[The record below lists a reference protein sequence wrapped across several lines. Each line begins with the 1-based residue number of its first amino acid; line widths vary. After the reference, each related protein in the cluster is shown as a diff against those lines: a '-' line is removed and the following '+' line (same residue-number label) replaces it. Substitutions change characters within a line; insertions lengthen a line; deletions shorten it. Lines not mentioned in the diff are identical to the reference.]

1 MKVALIYLSNYK
13 DWPMGGMLNYINN
26 IIPTL
31 CDSEKMEVDIWG
43 GTRGKERAGNFYIGN
58 REFILNRYTSF
69 YTEHKI
75 LPNFVL
81 SFFGALLNSFK
92 FSK

>member
-1 MKVALIYLSNYK
+1 MILKNGSGYL
-13 DWPMGGMLNYINN
+13 
-26 IIPTL
+26 
-31 CDSEKMEVDIWG
+31 G

-81 SFFGALLNSFK
+81 SFLEHY
-92 FSK
+92 